1 MAIRKGLT
9 ATQDGRAALPGF
21 IRKRIVEDQGQ
32 VTVRIPT
39 SLKTRFDVAQQ
50 ILLANRMEMNMSDV
64 VREALQAACTL
75 VEQRFGTPRKEASVQ
90 NVSSFAGEHSSA
102 DTGEEWEASGDVDDK
117 STSTVASPLK
127 GSSVTEEHSGVGS
140 ITDGGTEGAR

>member
-50 ILLANRMEMNMSDV
+50 TLLANRMEMNMSDV

-75 VEQRFGTPRKEASVQ
+75 VEQRFGTPCKEASVQ
-90 NVSSFAGEHSSA
+90 NVSSFSEENSST
-102 DTGEEWEASGDVDDK
+102 DTGEEWEAKREKVRNDQ
-117 STSTVASPLK
+117 
-127 GSSVTEEHSGVGS
+127 
-140 ITDGGTEGAR
+140 